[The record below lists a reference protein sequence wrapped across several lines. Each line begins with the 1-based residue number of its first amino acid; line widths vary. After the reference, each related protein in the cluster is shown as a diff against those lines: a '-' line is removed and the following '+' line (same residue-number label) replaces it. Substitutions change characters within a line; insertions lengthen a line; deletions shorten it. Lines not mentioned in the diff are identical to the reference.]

1 MENENVR
8 AAAAALNRAGLV
20 SINPPPFFIEECCP
34 ALWSAISALRSF
46 RINPACPKKKANMAK
61 RLGIAARSLNWFAA
75 VRRGGLPADQ
85 QAELYDI
92 AKGLNSAAAALSNN
106 G

>member
-8 AAAAALNRAGLV
+8 TVAAAVNRAGLV

-34 ALWSAISALRSF
+34 ALWSAITALRSL
-46 RINPACPKKKANMAK
+46 RVNPACPKKRANMAK
-61 RLGIAARSLNWFAA
+61 RLGIAARNLNWFAA

-92 AKGLNSAAAALSNN
+92 AKGLNSASAALSDHA
-106 G
+106 